1 MGFGDCVEVCK
12 FGALRIGENGIP
24 IVDENACKGCKVCVN
39 ECPQGIIR
47 IVEKGTKGSFAVC
60 NNRNTKKAQVRKDCK
75 TGCGKCGAC
84 AKACPNGALEMS
96 NGLPVIDYAKCQSCG
111 TCVEKCPQKVL
122 VLRAG
127 AA

>member
-24 IVDENACKGCKVCVN
+24 IVDENACKGCKVCVT

-75 TGCGKCGAC
+75 TG
-84 AKACPNGALEMS
+84 AL
-96 NGLPVIDYAKCQSCG
+96 NAAYVRKPVLTA
-111 TCVEKCPQKVL
+111 P
-122 VLRAG
+122 
-127 AA
+127 